1 MSLSVFSY
9 LCYITMELHKKSIL
23 DSVLILNYT
32 FLCLCILL
40 GSCTPNKTEA
50 TSPTKQELPN
60 FLLILTDDQGY
71 GDLSAF
77 GAKDIATPNIDL
89 LGKEGTKY
97 TRFYV
102 PQSQCTPSRAGILT
116 GCYPNRVGV
125 DWVFLPHSKTG
136 LNPEEETIAD
146 LLQTVGY
153 TSAYY
158 GKWHLGHHP
167 AFLPTNQ
174 GFDEYFGIPYS
185 NDMWPL
191 NPRKDY
197 TFPPLPLIKNTTT
210 IDTVDEVLQKNM
222 TRLLTEKTIAFIK
235 QHQEK
240 PFFAVL
246 SHPMP
251 HVPLYV
257 SDEFKGKSKRGLYGD
272 VMMELDWSTG
282 EIMKTL
288 KDLHIDQ
295 HTMVLFMS
303 DNGPWIAY
311 GDHGGS
317 TGGLKEGKETS
328 FEGGIRSPLIIR
340 YPNKIPAGK
349 TIDTPIN
356 GIDLLPTFAHLADA
370 PLPSKK
376 IDGKNVLAQLQGTSE
391 LMAHE
396 AYYFYMNKNQL
407 EAVMTQE
414 WKLVLPHS
422 FNSLNGRPGGQDGAL
437 VPYEEIGTDLAL
449 YNLINDPFETKNRIA
464 NHPEVVQQLQAKAD
478 SIRIILGDKITGI
491 QGTEVRPLGQYN

>member
-1 MSLSVFSY
+1 MRGIISLV
-9 LCYITMELHKKSIL
+9 
-23 DSVLILNYT
+23 
-32 FLCLCILL
+32 CLLFFACSSPSNEQVEAIKEKLR
-40 GSCTPNKTEA
+40 PNI
-50 TSPTKQELPN
+50 
-60 FLLILTDDQGY
+60 LLILTDDQGY

-77 GAKDIATPNIDL
+77 GARDIATPNIDL
-89 LGKEGTKY
+89 LGIEGAKY

-125 DWVFLPHSKTG
+125 DWVFLPHSTTG

-146 LLQTVGY
+146 ILKPAGY
-153 TSAYY
+153 QSAYF

-167 AFLPTNQ
+167 EFLPTNQ

-197 TFPPLPLIKNTTT
+197 TFPPLPLIENTTT
-210 IDTVDEVLQKNM
+210 IDTVDEVIQKNM
-222 TRLLTEKTIAFIK
+222 TRLLTQKTIDFIK
-235 QHQEK
+235 KNKEET
-240 PFFAVL
+240 FFAVL

-288 KDLHIDQ
+288 KELNIDEN
-295 HTMVLFMS
+295 TMVLFMS

-311 GDHGGS
+311 GNHGGS

-328 FEGGIRSPLIIR
+328 FEGGIRSPLLIR
-340 YPNKIPAGK
+340 YPAEIPAGQ
-349 TIDTPIN
+349 IIETPIN
-356 GIDLLPTFAHLADA
+356 GIDFLPTFADLANA
-370 PLPSKK
+370 ELPDKK
-376 IDGKNVLAQLQGTSE
+376 IDGKNIIQQLTGKSKEMTQD
-391 LMAHE
+391 

-407 EAVMTQE
+407 EAVMTQQ
-414 WKLVLPHS
+414 WKLVLPHY
-422 FNSLNGRPGGQDGAL
+422 FNSLNGKDGGKNGAL
-437 VPYEEIGTDLAL
+437 AAYEKIKVDIAL
-449 YNLINDPFETKNRIA
+449 YDLNKDKNETNNVAA
-464 NHPEVVQQLQAKAD
+464 NHPKIVKVLQGKAD
-478 SIRIILGDKITGI
+478 SIRQILGDKVLDIK
-491 QGTEVRPLGQYN
+491 GTEVRPLGNLEKVN

>member
-1 MSLSVFSY
+1 MLLRYTIYLLSLLLFS
-9 LCYITMELHKKSIL
+9 CHSNTQDDQVRQDKNSIPN
-23 DSVLILNYT
+23 ILM
-32 FLCLCILL
+32 I
-40 GSCTPNKTEA
+40 
-50 TSPTKQELPN
+50 
-60 FLLILTDDQGY
+60 ITDDQGY

-77 GAKDIATPNIDL
+77 GATDIATPNIDL
-89 LGKEGTKY
+89 LGEEGTKY

-136 LNPEEETIAD
+136 LNPEEATIAEV
-146 LLQTVGY
+146 LQPAGY
-153 TSAYY
+153 ASAYF

-167 AFLPTNQ
+167 DFLPTNQ

-197 TFPPLPLIKNTTT
+197 TFPPLPLIENATT

-222 TRLLTEKTIAFIK
+222 TRLLTQKTIDFIK
-235 QHQEK
+235 KNKQK

-288 KDLHIDQ
+288 KSLTIDQ
-295 HTMVLFMS
+295 NTMVLFLS

-311 GDHGGS
+311 GNHGGS
-317 TGGLKEGKETS
+317 TAGLKEGKETS
-328 FEGGIRSPLIIR
+328 FEGGIRSPLLIR
-340 YPNKIPAGK
+340 YPKKIPAGN
-349 TIDTPIN
+349 IVETPIN
-356 GIDLLPTFAHLADA
+356 GIDLLPTFAHLAQTN
-370 PLPSKK
+370 LPTKK
-376 IDGKNVLAQLQGTSE
+376 IDGKNILAQLEGATKN
-391 LMAHE
+391 MAHD

-407 EAVMTQE
+407 EAVMTQQ
-414 WKLVLPHS
+414 WKLVLPHAY
-422 FNSLNGRPGGQDGAL
+422 NSLNGKLGGQDGAL
-437 VPYEEIGTDLAL
+437 AAYEKINTKMEL
-449 YNLINDPFETKNRIA
+449 YDLINDPKETTNLVETQPQIVKNLVI
-464 NHPEVVQQLQAKAD
+464 KAD
-478 SIRIILGDKITGI
+478 SIRTILGDKVTGVTGTGI
-491 QGTEVRPLGQYN
+491 RPLGQIDKS

>member
-1 MSLSVFSY
+1 MKRLP
-9 LCYITMELHKKSIL
+9 
-23 DSVLILNYT
+23 LIFFIAFIISN
-32 FLCLCILL
+32 CQ
-40 GSCTPNKTEA
+40 SPKNKVVVEEAEKVPNIIV
-50 TSPTKQELPN
+50 
-60 FLLILTDDQGY
+60 ILTDDQGY

-77 GAKDIATPNIDL
+77 GATDIATPNIDL
-89 LGKEGTKY
+89 LAKEGTKY

-125 DWVFLPHSKTG
+125 DWVFLPHSTTG
-136 LNPEEETIAD
+136 LNPAEETIAD
-146 LLQTVGY
+146 ILQPAGY

-158 GKWHLGHHP
+158 GKWHLGHLP

-197 TFPPLPLIKNTTT
+197 TFPPLPLIENLTA
-210 IDTVDEVLQKNM
+210 IDTVDEQLQQEM
-222 TRLLTEKTIAFIK
+222 TSLLTQKSVNFIK
-235 QHQEK
+235 QNKEN
-240 PFFAVL
+240 PFFLVL

-257 SDEFKGKSKRGLYGD
+257 SERFKGQSKRGLYGD

-288 KDLHIDQ
+288 KENDLEDN
-295 HTMVLFMS
+295 TMVLFFS

-311 GDHGGS
+311 GNHGGS
-317 TGGLKEGKETS
+317 TGNLKEGKETS
-328 FEGGIRSPLIIR
+328 FEGGIRSPLLIR
-340 YPNKIPAGK
+340 YPKQIPAGQ
-349 TIDTPIN
+349 TITTPIN
-356 GIDLLPTFAHLADA
+356 GIDLLPTFAHLANVQ
-370 PLPSKK
+370 LPSKK
-376 IDGKNVLAQLQGTSE
+376 IDGKNIMQQLKGTNKQ
-391 LMAHE
+391 MAHD

-407 EAVMTQE
+407 EAVMTEQ

-422 FNSLNGRPGGQDGAL
+422 FDSLNGRSGGKDGQLA
-437 VPYEEIGTDLAL
+437 PYEKISVAL
-449 YNLINDPFETKNRIA
+449 SLYDLINDEKETTNVASK
-464 NHPEVVQQLQAKAD
+464 HPAIVKTLQLKAD
-478 SIRIILGDKITGI
+478 SIRQLLGDKVAGVM
-491 QGTEVRPLGQYN
+491 GTEVRPLGKVEGGK

>member
-1 MSLSVFSY
+1 MRVAIFFFFF
-9 LCYITMELHKKSIL
+9 
-23 DSVLILNYT
+23 LIL
-32 FLCLCILL
+32 
-40 GSCTPNKTEA
+40 SCQPPNKTDVEA
-50 TSPTKQELPN
+50 TQTAPN
-60 FLLILTDDQGY
+60 ILLIVTDDQGY
-71 GDLSAF
+71 GDLSSF
-77 GAKDIATPNIDL
+77 GATDIATPNIDAL
-89 LGKEGTKY
+89 ATEGAKY

-125 DWVFLPHSKTG
+125 DWVFLPHSTTG

-146 LLQTVGY
+146 ILKTVGY
-153 TSAYY
+153 ATAYF

-167 AFLPTNQ
+167 EFLPTNQ
-174 GFDEYFGIPYS
+174 GFDTYFGIPYS

-197 TFPPLPLIKNTTT
+197 TFPPLPLIENSIT
-210 IDTVDEVLQKNM
+210 IDTVDEDLQKRM
-222 TRLLTEKTIAFIK
+222 TPLLTQKTIDFIQQNK
-235 QHQEK
+235 DH

-257 SDEFKGKSKRGLYGD
+257 SDRFNGKSKRGLYGD

-282 EIMKTL
+282 AIMETL
-288 KDLHIDQ
+288 KKLEIDKN
-295 HTMVLFMS
+295 TMVLFLS

-328 FEGGIRSPLIIR
+328 FEGGIRSPLLIR
-340 YPNKIPAGK
+340 YPNKIQAGQ
-349 TIDTPIN
+349 TISTPIN
-356 GIDLLPTFAHLADA
+356 GIDFLPTFAQLANA

-376 IDGKNVLAQLQGTSE
+376 IDGKNILPQLLGQSKE
-391 LMAHE
+391 MAHD

-407 EAVMTQE
+407 EAVMTDQ
-414 WKLVLPHS
+414 WKLVLPHA
-422 FNSLNGRPGGQDGAL
+422 FNSLNGKPGGIDGSLA
-437 VPYEEIGTDLAL
+437 VYEKISTELAL
-449 YNLINDPFETKNRIA
+449 FDLKKDTAEA
-464 NHPEVVQQLQAKAD
+464 NNVANKHPEIVQLLETKAD
-478 SIRIILGDKITGI
+478 SIRLILGDKVLGLL
-491 QGTEVRPLGQYN
+491 GSEVRPLGQVE